1 MLLNKGDD
9 LTVNCAGG
17 NACAGGTTAKDRIME
32 QTNEVKIRKLEIIV
46 KTRENKVN
54 HKKFQSYA
62 VKMKNDKWI
71 ETRFTVDVADG
82 LKPKAYS
89 HIFVRDDMMNIDKR
103 GTYPKLWIKAVDHL
117 EPIDRPLEDLDQYF
131 E

>member
-1 MLLNKGDD
+1 
-9 LTVNCAGG
+9 
-17 NACAGGTTAKDRIME
+17 ME
-32 QTNEVKIRKLEIIV
+32 QTNETKMRKIEIIV
-46 KTRENKVN
+46 NTRENKVN

-62 VKMKNDKWI
+62 VKMKDGKWI
-71 ETRFTVDVADG
+71 ETRFTVDVADD

-103 GTYPKLWIKAVDHL
+103 GTYPKLWIKAVDHI
-117 EPIDRPLEDLDQYF
+117 EPIERPLDDFDQYF

>member
-9 LTVNCAGG
+9 LTVNCTGG
-17 NACAGGTTAKDRIME
+17 NTSAGGTTAKDRIME
-32 QTNEVKIRKLEIIV
+32 QTIETKMRKLEIIV

-54 HKKFQSYA
+54 HKKFQTYA
-62 VKMKNDKWI
+62 VKMKDGKWVD
-71 ETRFTVDVADG
+71 TRFTVDVAGD
-82 LKPKAYS
+82 LIPKAHS

-103 GTYPKLWIKAVDHL
+103 GTYPKLWIKAIDHI
-117 EPIDRPLEDLDQYF
+117 EAIERPLDDFDQYF